1 VAEEAME
8 TFVIQIPT
16 RAEGTAESTADEL
29 RGVVEHVGSG
39 NRQPFADPRELLAFL
54 RADHRGL
61 STHAQEVD

>member
-1 VAEEAME
+1 ME

-16 RAEGTAESTADEL
+16 PAEGRVETSADEL

-39 NRQPFADPRELLAFL
+39 RRQPFADTRELLAFL

-61 STHAQEVD
+61 PKEAER